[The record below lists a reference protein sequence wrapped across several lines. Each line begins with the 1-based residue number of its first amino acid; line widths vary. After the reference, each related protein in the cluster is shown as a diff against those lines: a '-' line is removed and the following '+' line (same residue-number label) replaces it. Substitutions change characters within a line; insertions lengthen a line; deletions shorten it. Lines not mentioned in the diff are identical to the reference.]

1 MSHARA
7 GNLADLPDMVIYLLA
22 AIVLAGIIF
31 SCLFIIYEH
40 NSPSATMAWLLA
52 MIFLPFIGL
61 FAYFMF
67 GRRRVTMRVQ
77 LLKAIRDEV
86 GDIRDK
92 LNFDGAMKAVLK
104 TTGDSRHHGLMLLG
118 YRFPG
123 LPPTLGNT
131 MEVLKDAVEAYP
143 EIMKGISGAKNHI
156 HAIYYIIQPDDS
168 GRAFR
173 DALTERARAGVEVRL
188 LYDDIGSWRIK
199 PEFFKPLV
207 EAGGKVHAYRPVS
220 FSRFRTIYSNF
231 RNHRKIVVI
240 DGQIAFTGGINIGDE
255 YLGKVS
261 EFGFWRD
268 TNIKITGPAASHLQL
283 VFAED
288 WYYVTGELL
297 TESYVSH
304 PPAEGDYEGVVQIVP
319 SGPDRSREQV
329 AQLYFTAIT
338 SARNTLYI
346 TTPYFVP
353 DAAVQAALVAAC
365 LRGVDVR
372 LLVPGKPDRKIMKYA
387 SRSYYREIMNAGGKI
402 YEYKKGFV
410 HSKTLSADGDL
421 GIIGTANMDIRSF
434 LLNFEVCAVC
444 YDKEVARELDWQ
456 FMEDLKDSER
466 LRRGTF
472 SKRPRVD
479 IFLENTAR
487 LLSSLL

>member
-1 MSHARA
+1 M
-7 GNLADLPDMVIYLLA
+7 ITYLIA
-22 AIVLAGIIF
+22 ALILTGILS
-31 SCLFIIYEH
+31 SCIFIIYEH
-40 NSPSATMAWLLA
+40 NSPAATMAWLLA
-52 MIFLPFIGL
+52 MIFLPFVGL
-61 FAYFMF
+61 FAYFLI
-67 GRRRVTMRVQ
+67 GRRRLDMRVQ

-92 LNFDGAMKAVLK
+92 LDFDGVIKTVLK
-104 TTGDSRHHGLMLLG
+104 STGESNRHHDLMLLG

-123 LPPTLGNT
+123 LPPTYGNT
-131 MEVLKDAVEAYP
+131 TEVLKNADEAYP
-143 EIMKGISGAKNHI
+143 EILKSIAGAKHHI
-156 HAIYYIIQPDDS
+156 HAIYYIIQPDGS

-173 DALTERARAGVEVRL
+173 DALVQKAKEGVEVRL
-188 LYDDIGSWRIK
+188 LYDDIGSWRMK
-199 PEFFKPLV
+199 PDFFKPLV
-207 EAGGKVHAYRPVS
+207 DAGGKVVTYRPVS

-240 DGQIAFTGGINIGDE
+240 DGRSAFTGGINIGDE

-268 TNIKITGPAASHLQL
+268 TNIKITGPAAGHLQL

-297 TESYVSH
+297 TDSYIGLPH
-304 PPAEGDYEGVVQIVP
+304 LDEDPEGIVQIVP
-319 SGPDRSREQV
+319 SGPDRSREQI

-338 SARNTLYI
+338 SARRTLYI
-346 TTPYFVP
+346 TTPYFIP
-353 DAAVQAALVAAC
+353 DEAVHAALVAAC

-372 LLVPGKPDRKIMKYA
+372 LLVPGKFDRKIMKYA
-387 SRSYYREIMNAGGKI
+387 SRSYYRELLRAGCRI
-402 YEYKKGFV
+402 YEYKKGFI
-410 HSKTLSADGDL
+410 HAKTLAADGDL

-434 LLNFEVCAVC
+434 RLNFEVCAVC
-444 YDKEVARELDWQ
+444 YDKDVAAEMELQ
-456 FMEDLKDSER
+456 FLEDLKGSER
-466 LRRGTF
+466 IMRSTF

-487 LLSSLL
+487 LMSSLL